1 MYIRRSTRVIKVKI
15 KTKSGAKNQDA
26 KKSKEKNKKK
36 KLDDKLELGQRWVE
50 MLTMSRYGV

>member
-1 MYIRRSTRVIKVKI
+1 VEQKI
-15 KTKSGAKNQDA
+15 KTQKRV
-26 KKSKEKNKKK
+26 KKKTKKK